1 MAPRIIIQEHPPTTT
16 AAEGEVS
23 AAADANRS
31 LQDRLRQHI
40 PHSLALLRR
49 LQFAGKFAGTSP
61 ATARV
66 LQAYYSST
74 SPEDSSSEGPFAAA
88 YVDLSRGPETE
99 CWLYSS
105 LEDSCASAAHTT
117 DDERTRL
124 TTSCAAADGDAAAA
138 MDLVVAL
145 LRRVRRLEAEQWDQ
159 GLLASRGGG
168 SGARGHSRGGV
179 VVGALNEAVR
189 ARLGE
194 RGVLMGSTIAVPRG
208 MDWDWCAKWLFRL
221 DALPGGDGD
230 LLASVGGGAGGEM
243 EKMRWDTARRE
254 DLDVIL
260 SRTIIPYSPATLL
273 TLPNTVVRLDDGT
286 PIAWAFL
293 GLDGTTKTLHVEE
306 PYRRRGLA
314 KAVAVNL
321 MRAHLQDYGDDGWGG
336 ADVSVANLKSQ
347 AVCKSIGGTL
357 GWVLSWVFIDLSSVG
372 DPL

>member
-1 MAPRIIIQEHPPTTT
+1 MAPRIIIQEHLPTTT

-23 AAADANRS
+23 AATDANRS

-66 LQAYYSST
+66 LHAYYSST
-74 SPEDSSSEGPFAAA
+74 SPEGSSSSSSSDGPFAAA

-124 TTSCAAADGDAAAA
+124 TTSCAAADSDAAAA
-138 MDLVVAL
+138 MDL
-145 LRRVRRLEAEQWDQ
+145 
-159 GLLASRGGG
+159 
-168 SGARGHSRGGV
+168 GHLRGGV

-194 RGVLMGSTIAVPRG
+194 RGVLMGSTIAIPRG

-221 DALPGGDGD
+221 DALPGGG
-230 LLASVGGGAGGEM
+230 GGEM

-260 SRTIIPYSPATLL
+260 SRTAVPYSPATLL
-273 TLPNTVVRLDDGT
+273 TLPNTVVRLDDGI

-314 KAVAVNL
+314 KAVAAKL
-321 MRAHLQDYGDDGWGG
+321 MRAHLKDYGDDGWGG

-347 AVCKSIGGTL
+347 AACKSIGGTL
-357 GWVLSWVFIDLSSVG
+357 GWVLSW
-372 DPL
+372 